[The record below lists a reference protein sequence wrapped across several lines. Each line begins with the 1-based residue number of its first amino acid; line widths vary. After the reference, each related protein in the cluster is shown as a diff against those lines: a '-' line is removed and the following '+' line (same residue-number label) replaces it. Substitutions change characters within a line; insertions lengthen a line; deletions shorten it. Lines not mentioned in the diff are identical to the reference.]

1 MGKLVFWIAL
11 IAIIWGVARF
21 ITLMQRKN
29 EAAARSRPEPQREL
43 IIRCAHCGVYV
54 PSSEAVHGGN
64 RIYCSEEHRRLG

>member
-11 IAIIWGVARF
+11 FAIIWGVARF
-21 ITLMQRKN
+21 ISLAQRKN
-29 EAAARSRPEPQREL
+29 EAAARSRPEAQREL

-54 PSSEAVHGGN
+54 PSSEAVRDGN